1 MPYRSL
7 NLEKTRGTLWK
18 LVQRIEER
26 FPESG
31 LAQVARE
38 LHEISL
44 EAESKVAWISTPNYF
59 LRIGA
64 GLLIVT
70 ILSILVL
77 SFYTVDWTIGTF
89 PLTEFIQVVE
99 AGFNDL
105 VLIGA
110 AIFFLVSIETRVKR
124 ARVLASLNELR
135 AIAHVIDMHQ
145 LTKDP
150 TEVTTPGRR
159 ATSMPRHNLTPYELN
174 RYLDYCS
181 ELLSLVS
188 KIASI
193 YAQNFPD
200 GTVVSA
206 INELE
211 ALTTGLSRKVWQKI
225 VILQGSEGIDSGPT
239 PLNPTPRPQVEPISK
254 SKAGAK
260 KGRTKSRA
268 QKRSTKELIPA
279 KARIKT
285 TATGKAAKGKK

>member
-44 EAESKVAWISTPNYF
+44 EAESKVAWISTPNYY
-59 LRIGA
+59 LRTGA
-64 GLLIVT
+64 GLLIVA
-70 ILSILVL
+70 ILAVLAL
-77 SFYTVDWTIGTF
+77 SFYTVDWRIGTF
-89 PLTEFIQVVE
+89 PMTEFIQVVE

-150 TEVTTPGRR
+150 TELTTPGRR
-159 ATSMPRHNLTPYELN
+159 ASSVPRHNLTPFELN

-225 VILQGSEGIDSGPT
+225 VILQGTEGSDTGAT
-239 PLNPTPRPQVEPISK
+239 PLSTTPPKASPATKK
-254 SKAGAK
+254 SPAKSRSRKKA
-260 KGRTKSRA
+260 TKS
-268 QKRSTKELIPA
+268 LIPA
-279 KARIKT
+279 KARVKAAAPAKT
-285 TATGKAAKGKK
+285 TKGKI